1 MFKKKHYYSIHSNTK
16 VENGVQKF
24 YPVGYAFKALTKA
37 LMNSNAKIQLS
48 IVTKY
53 VAYDDSMSICL
64 KGKTREV
71 ESLMNMFYSEFH
83 EKYSICKETSWS
95 I

>member
-1 MFKKKHYYSIHSNTK
+1 MFKKKHYYSIHSNTILN
-16 VENGVQKF
+16 NGVKKY
-24 YPVGYAFKALTKA
+24 YPVGHAFKVLTEV
-37 LMNSNAKIQLS
+37 LMNSNTNIELS

-71 ESLMNMFYSEFH
+71 ESLMNSFYSKFH
-83 EKYSICKETSWS
+83 KEYSICKETSWS